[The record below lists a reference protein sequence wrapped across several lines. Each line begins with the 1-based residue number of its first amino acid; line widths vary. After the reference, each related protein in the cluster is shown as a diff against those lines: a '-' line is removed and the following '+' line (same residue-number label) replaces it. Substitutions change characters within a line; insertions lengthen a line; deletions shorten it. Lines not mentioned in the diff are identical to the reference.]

1 VSAQPVRRVVILG
14 AQSAIAE
21 ACARRFAAEGASLV
35 IVGRDLGRLNEIA
48 NDLAARGASQV
59 HAAALDLRT
68 EQRPAER
75 LSEWGHR
82 IGGITHVL
90 IAFGMLG
97 EQARAESDADLAR
110 LALETNF
117 TAAALWALAAADH
130 FEKQRAGA
138 LIAIGSVAGD
148 RGRASNYIYGAA
160 KAGLGVLIQGIAHR
174 LAKAGA
180 ARAVLIKPGLV
191 DTPMTAHMD
200 AAGALWARPDEIAA
214 IIHRAAQ
221 RGGPI
226 IYAPSRWRWIM
237 LAIRSLPSYVMHRT
251 RL

>member
-1 VSAQPVRRVVILG
+1 MSAQPVRRVVILG

-59 HAAALDLRT
+59 HAAALDLRA
-68 EQRPAER
+68 EERPSER
-75 LSEWGHR
+75 FAEWGHR

-97 EQARAESDADLAR
+97 EQARVESDTRAAQ

-117 TAAALWALAAADH
+117 TAPALWALAAAEL
-130 FEKQRAGA
+130 FEKQRSGS

-148 RGRASNYIYGAA
+148 RGRRSNYVYGAA
-160 KAGLGVLIQGIAHR
+160 KAGLGVLMQGIAHR
-174 LAKAGA
+174 LAKAGD

-191 DTPMTAHMD
+191 DTPMTGHMD
-200 AAGALWARPDEIAA
+200 ATGSLWAKPDDIAA
-214 IIHRAAQ
+214 IIHRAAAK
-221 RGGPI
+221 GGPI
-226 IYAPSRWRWIM
+226 IYAPARWRWIM
-237 LAIRSLPSYVMHRT
+237 LAIRALPSYVMHRT
-251 RL
+251 GL